1 MRGTERACQ
10 GFAAISVGV
19 VWRITFKNLRID
31 AVGRSFTRENRCAMV
46 RVRRKLISQYGLALV
61 FVGLA
66 LVLSNFLWPFTDRA
80 SATLFLAAIM
90 LSAFFGGLGP
100 GLIAT
105 AISAFFID
113 YYFVPPFY
121 RFELSSSTFLRAG
134 MFTVL
139 SVLVSWLNGSRRRLM
154 LNLRERDQERER
166 LLEQINLFN
175 VHLKQE
181 VDQKTQDL
189 NAAAC
194 ELLSAQQ
201 HLARAEKM
209 ELVGQLTAS
218 LAHEIGTPLNA
229 ISGHLQLL
237 SRNHPSHIDT
247 QRRVRIINKQLDFI
261 VSIVKSLLERSHKR
275 QAVIKPLD
283 LSRVLKEM
291 FVLVSPM
298 LEQRSVNFELALPW
312 ELPLIAADQ
321 DKLQQVFLNLIN
333 NSLDAMPSGGQLS
346 ISTSYLP
353 NDASV
358 SITFSDSG
366 QGIDPELFDKIFEPM
381 WTDKSAGNGFGLAI
395 VRDIVREHGGEI
407 EPVSVNGPGAC
418 FRFTLPVFSQLP
430 ATIENEVFV
439 GAD

>member
-1 MRGTERACQ
+1 
-10 GFAAISVGV
+10 
-19 VWRITFKNLRID
+19 
-31 AVGRSFTRENRCAMV
+31 MV
-46 RVRRKLISQYGLALV
+46 KVRRKLISQYGLALL

-66 LVLSNFLWPFTDRA
+66 LVISHFLWPITDRA
-80 SATLFLAAIM
+80 TATLFLAAIM

-100 GLIAT
+100 GLVAT
-105 AISAFFID
+105 TISAFLID
-113 YYFVPPFY
+113 YYFVPPFN
-121 RFELSSSTFLRAG
+121 RFELNWSTFLRAG
-134 MFTVL
+134 MFTFL

-154 LNLRERDQERER
+154 VNLRERDEERER

-189 NAAAC
+189 NAAAR

-201 HLARAEKM
+201 HLAQAEKM
-209 ELVGQLTAS
+209 ELVGQLAAS

-237 SRNHPSHIDT
+237 SRSHPAHVDT
-247 QRRVRIINKQLDFI
+247 QRRVGIINKQLDFI

-298 LEQRSVNFELALPW
+298 LEQKFVNFDLALPR
-312 ELPLIAADQ
+312 ELPLVAADQ
-321 DKLQQVFLNLIN
+321 DKLQQVCLNLIN
-333 NSLDAMPSGGQLS
+333 NSLDAMPAGGQLS
-346 ISTSYLP
+346 ISTNYLP
-353 NDASV
+353 NDESV

-381 WTDKSAGNGFGLAI
+381 WTDKSTGNGFGLAI

-407 EPVSVNGPGAC
+407 EPVPVNGPGAS
-418 FRFTLPVFSQLP
+418 FRLTLPVFSQMP
-430 ATIENEVFV
+430 AAIENEVFV

>member
-19 VWRITFKNLRID
+19 VRRITFKNLRID
-31 AVGRSFTRENRCAMV
+31 AVSGSFTRENRCAMV
-46 RVRRKLISQYGLALV
+46 GARRKLISQYGLALV

-66 LVLSNFLWPFTDRA
+66 LVLSRFLYPFTDRA
-80 SATLFLAAIM
+80 SATLFLASIM

-105 AISAFFID
+105 AISAFLID

-121 RFELSSSTFLRAG
+121 RFELGSSTFLRAG

-209 ELVGQLTAS
+209 ELVGQLAAS

-237 SRNHPSHIDT
+237 SRNHPGHIDT

-312 ELPLIAADQ
+312 ELPLVAADQ

-353 NDASV
+353 NDESV

-381 WTDKSAGNGFGLAI
+381 WTDKSSGNGFGLAI

-407 EPVSVNGPGAC
+407 EPVPVNGPGAC
-418 FRFTLPVFSQLP
+418 FRFTLPVFSQMP
-430 ATIENEVFV
+430 ATIEHEVFV